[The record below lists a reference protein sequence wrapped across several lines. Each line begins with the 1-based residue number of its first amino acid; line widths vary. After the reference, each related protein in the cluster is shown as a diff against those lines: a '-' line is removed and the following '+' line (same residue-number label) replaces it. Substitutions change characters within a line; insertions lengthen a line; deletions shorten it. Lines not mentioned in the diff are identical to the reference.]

1 MSCTCDHV
9 DTVPWS
15 AFVEGVSLYVMNA
28 PATVIEH
35 FVREA
40 AIELARKTQI
50 LQRTMWVDL
59 QECVRDYR
67 LVAPDGYKIHLISDV
82 SMGCLR
88 MHPAA
93 YTTRHDLRHAQY
105 FFDPPCGLAI
115 GNSPDEDEKEGLT
128 IRASVIPTHDSC
140 EVDAFLLDVHGDDIR
155 AGALARLFLMNG
167 QPWYST
173 MNGGIWL
180 KRWKSAINQVKNE
193 RFKNHSSGAIKMTAP
208 RFV

>member
-1 MSCTCDHV
+1 MT
-9 DTVPWS
+9 
-15 AFVEGVSLYVMNA
+15 A
-28 PATVIEH
+28 PTNVIEH

-40 AIELARKTQI
+40 AIEFARKTSI
-50 LQRTMWVDL
+50 LQRTLWVDL

-67 LVAPDGYKIHLISDV
+67 LVAPDGYKIHLISEV

-88 MHPAA
+88 LHPAA

-115 GNSPDEDEKEGLT
+115 GNSPDADEKEGLAVRT
-128 IRASVIPTHDSC
+128 SVIPSHESC
-140 EVDAFLLDVHGDDIR
+140 EVDAILLDLYADDIR
-155 AGALARLFLMNG
+155 AGALSRLFLMNN

-180 KRWKSAINQVKNE
+180 KRWKSAINQVKVE
-193 RFKNHSSGAIKMTAP
+193 KVKNHSTGALKLTAP
-208 RFV
+208 RFI